1 MYAYTHMMLVSPPR
15 PPVCWSAYGWQSN
28 KKITQPW
35 PMKNDVNKHGKTFTD
50 TRLHL
55 ESPQLSLKREQSL
68 WHTFTLSKEKNK
80 THDNSLR
87 SPPNNRSPCLKCVW
101 GGGGVSTAQG
111 QRDIVV
117 VWAMTQCTIWSL
129 HGGNMLCLCSYA
141 PLKCIFYLD
150 FNLLLPNLDIDF
162 SYKNK
167 SPVHFLNSQQ
177 EGDYD
182 HLPNC
187 LKTPLK
193 TLNIV

>member
-1 MYAYTHMMLVSPPR
+1 MWTNTERHSQTHVFIWNHLSFLSRGNNLYDTHSHFQKRKIRLTTTVWDLHRTTGHPA
-15 PPVCWSAYGWQSN
+15 WS
-28 KKITQPW
+28 
-35 PMKNDVNKHGKTFTD
+35 
-50 TRLHL
+50 
-55 ESPQLSLKREQSL
+55 
-68 WHTFTLSKEKNK
+68 
-80 THDNSLR
+80 
-87 SPPNNRSPCLKCVW
+87 VW
-101 GGGGVSTAQG
+101 GEGGGSTAQG

-117 VWAMTQCTIWSL
+117 GWAMTQCTIWSL

-150 FNLLLPNLDIDF
+150 FNLLLPNLDIDL

-167 SPVHFLNSQQ
+167 SPVRFLNSQQ